1 LQERFASAISGPAT
15 IADTIRSCRCIY
27 QGSSAFQARF
37 LLINKT
43 AIGVTLMNKT
53 LTYDFVLDSPLG
65 HLGACIEDEHIIRLD
80 YLADTVVLKPPVTAS
95 GKQLAAELK
104 RFFASSRH
112 HFTLPVELHGT
123 DFQQRVWHALTLIPP
138 GQTLTY
144 GALADK
150 LGSGARAVGNACR
163 NNPLSIVVPCHR
175 VVSVSGLGGYSGK
188 TDGREINRKK
198 WLLNHE
204 GALKIPLR
212 APTSAVQQK
221 TQRNLHA

>member
-1 LQERFASAISGPAT
+1 M
-15 IADTIRSCRCIY
+15 
-27 QGSSAFQARF
+27 
-37 LLINKT
+37 INKT

-65 HLGACIEDEHIIRLD
+65 HLGACIENDHIIRLD
-80 YLADTVVLKPPVTAS
+80 YLADTVALKPPVTTS
-95 GKQLAAELK
+95 GKQLAAEL
-104 RFFASSRH
+104 RQFFASPRH
-112 HFTLPVELHGT
+112 HFTLPVDMHGT

-138 GQTLTY
+138 GETLTY

-163 NNPLSIVVPCHR
+163 NNPVSIVVPCHR
-175 VVSVSGLGGYSGK
+175 VVSVSGPGGYSGK

-212 APTSAVQQK
+212 APTSAIQ
-221 TQRNLHA
+221 

>member
-1 LQERFASAISGPAT
+1 MRQQDSQRVLSPMRSAPAGV
-15 IADTIRSCRCIY
+15 ANYCRS
-27 QGSSAFQARF
+27 ALQARF

-53 LTYDFVLDSPLG
+53 LAYDFVVDSPLG
-65 HLGACIEDEHIIRLD
+65 HLGACIEDDHITRLD
-80 YLADTVVLKPPVTAS
+80 YLADTVALRPAVITP
-95 GKQLAAELK
+95 GKQLATELK

-112 HFTLPVELHGT
+112 HFTLPVDMHGT
-123 DFQQRVWHALTLIPP
+123 DFQQRVWHALTLIPA
-138 GQTLTY
+138 GETLTY

-163 NNPLSIVVPCHR
+163 KNPVSIVVPCHR
-175 VVSVSGLGGYSGK
+175 VVGASGPGGYSGK
-188 TDGREINRKK
+188 TDGRELNRKI

-204 GALKIPLR
+204 AALKIALR

-221 TQRNLHA
+221 TQRNLHV